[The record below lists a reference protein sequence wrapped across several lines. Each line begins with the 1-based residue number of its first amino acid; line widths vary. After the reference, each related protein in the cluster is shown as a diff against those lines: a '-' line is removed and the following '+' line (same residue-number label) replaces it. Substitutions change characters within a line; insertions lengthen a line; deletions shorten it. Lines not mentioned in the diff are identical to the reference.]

1 MDERCFAVD
10 VFRMRR
16 SLLVACQLK
25 SLTVSVC
32 GAISLL
38 VFGAVFNAAAANDED
53 RRLPFKEIRCEGSYF
68 GHLQGV
74 CSDGVSRLYWSY
86 NTALVCTN
94 EKGMI
99 LRKITVANHH
109 GDLCCVNGRIYVA
122 VNLGQFNQPE
132 GKADSWI
139 YEYEASTL
147 EELARYPVP
156 EAVHGAG
163 GVEFDGERFLV
174 VGGLPEGTNENYLY
188 EYSSDWKFVKRHVL
202 NTGYTSRGI
211 QTALFHDGKWIFGCY
226 GDPNL
231 VLIADRE
238 LRLIGRQEFDCA
250 LGLVGV
256 DEGKVL
262 AARRVKIKGAE
273 GSSAR
278 LVPATLSVNGTLK
291 EVR

>member
-1 MDERCFAVD
+1 MERCIAVNP
-10 VFRMRR
+10 FRMRQLSHAVR
-16 SLLVACQLK
+16 QFKRFIVSACK
-25 SLTVSVC
+25 
-32 GAISLL
+32 AIPLYI
-38 VFGAVFNAAAANDED
+38 VFAVFNNAAADAAD
-53 RRLPFKEIRCEGSYF
+53 RPLPFREIQCEGSYF

-74 CSDGVSRLYWSY
+74 CSDGQSRLYWSY

-94 EKGMI
+94 EKGKI

-109 GDLCCVNGRIYVA
+109 GDLCFVNGRIYVA

-256 DEGKVL
+256 DKGKVL